1 MFTVLPL
8 FKTAVLFW
16 VCSFS
21 LLVSIVH
28 DRLNV
33 VSWEQ
38 SGDAVADPFKPA
50 VIVFLDNVDDGSFHE
65 GQLILLV
72 LGIVIDGHNW
82 EKYHQRKLLLQKCKW
97 KSSLR
102 IADHHTA
109 FPVTDLSLNKPWG
122 PSGGLRQRRDHCN
135 ERLRPPLPRSP
146 QVVEE
151 EVGRAPQTH

>member
-38 SGDAVADPFKPA
+38 SGDAVADPFEPA

-82 EKYHQRKLLLQKCKW
+82 EKYHRNIKVVITKMQMEVKFKN
-97 KSSLR
+97 S
-102 IADHHTA
+102 
-109 FPVTDLSLNKPWG
+109 
-122 PSGGLRQRRDHCN
+122 
-135 ERLRPPLPRSP
+135 RPPQGISC
-146 QVVEE
+146 
-151 EVGRAPQTH
+151 H